1 MLSGIILFCISG
13 AQSSSAQGYGVSYSY
28 STTNIVRIDN
38 ATGALTFIYT
48 FAPGTISSATA
59 LAVDL
64 NGDIYFTDN
73 QIAGARLLKFVPNPP
88 PATGGTLSTVGTI
101 SATFSDVNNVARNL
115 VFGKLA
121 FTTSGSL
128 FTISNYSAT
137 NANNLPGRP
146 YMVNLNKA
154 TAAVVSTSVIPAPS
168 SVTDLPVG
176 GGDIDFSPAGR
187 LFVSGTTTGN
197 IPSIWE
203 ISPANGSILGYKSVP
218 VIAPATYYNFAGIGF
233 DLQGNVLTTAPISG
247 STATYVV
254 RINAGEFSGTGA
266 WSGNSSI
273 PASSV
278 TVLSGPFPLQYG
290 DLGSNAFKIV
300 GRVFED
306 VNYGGG
312 AGRIF
317 GTAGTAGIPNARVEV
332 YNAIGVLENSTNTL
346 TDGTYAVGVSG
357 NGVFYVRVVNNTV
370 KSTRPGSNGTEL
382 GVQTFRAERVAA
394 ATLNNVVD
402 EVGGRAPATADPGTG
417 TVGTTTLNTT
427 TFVLSGGVSGAAQSV
442 SQATIETSNVTGID
456 FGFNFSAIVN
466 TNSTGQ
472 GSLQQFISN
481 SNILT
486 NTGLSQAANSIF
498 TPAPGV
504 ETSIFMIPDGN
515 AHPGIN
521 KPNQLTAAGGGATAI
536 INLTTLLPAV
546 TDANTSID
554 GRTQTANIGNT
565 QPGVAGNP
573 GTKVGVDQIPLPGV
587 QRPEVEIRWNGAA
600 GTATSGLNLSGN
612 NEVVRGIAIS
622 RFGNNTSTGANIL
635 STGNN
640 NLITGNIIGGAAVS
654 TNTEAAGSDPGSNIS
669 ISGNAGNIT
678 NNYIIRADFD
688 GIRQRAAINGLT
700 ISGNEILNNGNGAPA
715 SVQPSG
721 IGIEMTSG
729 TVSTDLQG
737 LNITGNS
744 VQSNLNEGLKV
755 SMGAGA
761 TVTNNT
767 FSGNGAAG
775 TIATEKDNIQFNNT
789 TNSVI
794 TKNIVTAGGASGI
807 AIAGSATALGNKITQ
822 NSTYGNAGLG
832 VDLRAAGSAPDIV
845 TPNGSSTAGPNALL
859 NFPVVTGAAVIGNN
873 LVIKGYSPPGATI
886 ELFLADRDASF
897 TPAPPLSP
905 NPLPAAFTSLQGFGE
920 GRRYLATFKEGGT
933 VAGIADQDAATGTY
947 MDDGT
952 GTIGART
959 ANRFQFTI
967 PLPALNGVAQG
978 SLLTA
983 TATDAGNNTSEFSG
997 VTPVTE
1003 ADLGDAPNSYSTL
1016 SASNGPTHLVNPR
1029 LKIGATVA
1037 GKPEALAVAAGADA
1051 NVPNG
1056 DPNDDG
1062 LTASLPVLTAATTTY
1077 TLTFPVTNTTGTVA
1091 NLEGWIDFNR
1101 NGTFDPGEATG
1112 TTVANNATSATL
1124 TWNNVNTLITGGG
1137 ISGGI
1142 TYARFRLTTDPLTAT
1157 STVGAA
1163 MDGEVEDYSLM
1174 IQPAYD
1180 LSITKTANP
1189 NPATAGQPLTYTL
1202 TVTNNGPSAMR
1213 AQDSI
1218 TVTDNL
1224 PAGYTANSYTASAG
1238 TYTSGNSIWTGLAL
1252 ASGQSATITIAGAV
1266 AADATGSLNNTAIV
1280 TNPPT
1285 ITDPN
1290 LSNDTARQTTTINRV
1305 IDYGLTKT
1313 ASPKPVVVGQTL
1325 TYTITLTNNG
1335 PGSMLPG
1342 DTLTLT
1348 DNLPSGFTA
1357 NNYTPSAGTYNSAT
1371 GAWTGLSLAT
1381 GGTATLTITGM
1392 VGNSYTGASLINTVT
1407 LTPPTGITDPTPPTA
1422 KDTTLVSRVM
1432 DLDLVKTATPK
1443 PAVAGQALTYTI
1455 TLTNNGPAILL
1466 PADVVTVTDNVPAG
1480 FTASSYTPSAGSYTS
1495 GTGAWTGLTLATGQ
1509 SATLT
1514 IAGTVNAGV
1523 NGTALINTAT
1533 ATPPP
1538 GATDPTPPTAKDTT
1552 LISHVAD
1559 LAITKTDG
1567 SATYTPGTNAV
1578 YTIVVS
1584 NNGPS
1589 DVTGATV
1596 SDALPAGI
1604 TTATWS
1610 TSTLNGA
1617 TVPAPNGTGAIN
1629 QLVNIPAGGSITYTL
1644 TLKVPAGFTGNLSN
1658 TATVTPP
1665 AGYTDNN
1672 TTNNTVTDTDTY
1684 SPQFNLKATKAGTP
1698 DAPAGTAISYTITYV
1713 NSGPSDAIGVILK
1726 DTIATQITDV
1736 TWTASVQGTATV
1748 SVTSG
1753 SGDINL
1759 TGNLPAGIGNT
1770 ITITVNGI
1778 IKSSATGTILN
1789 TASVTPPGS
1798 TTPIPSNTV
1807 STTVK
1812 NQTGVNI
1819 VKTGPASGTISA
1831 GDTIMYTIQVTNAG
1845 PSDAPNTNILDNIP
1859 AMLTGVSWTAT
1870 ATGTAGITGGSPLN
1884 GTGNI
1889 NIVTSLP
1896 AGSGNGVTI
1905 VIRGK
1910 IPSATPAG
1918 TITNSASATPAGG
1931 TPVASQVTT
1940 NVTNNPAL
1948 VITKNGPATL
1958 NAGDSITYTVEVINN
1973 GASDAAGAVIT
1984 DNIPAQIQGAS
1995 WTATATGAAAVTA
2008 GSTGTSGNVS
2018 VTANIPAGAGNK
2030 ITIVVTGKADPAI
2043 TGTFS
2048 NTATV
2053 TPAGK
2058 PSQPSNTVTTVVNR
2072 KTSLQLAK
2080 SGPATLSAGQN
2091 ITYTLVLTNAGP
2103 SDATGVRITDALD
2116 SHILNPV
2123 ISASSVSGKA
2133 SIANATISNDTLSV
2147 TGNVAGGAGNSITIM
2162 VSGKID
2168 PAFAGSI
2175 INIATAE
2182 QPDGPTVPSQPVTTV
2197 VVNTPDVTISKS
2209 GPSSVSGGNGITYT
2223 IVAGNNGPSD
2233 ATGVAI
2239 TDSIPAGISGVKWT
2253 VATSGN
2259 GTTSNAQSGSGNV
2272 NITGNIPA
2280 GAANKITITV
2290 TGTVDPAFSGSI
2302 VNKAAAT
2309 LPGKP
2314 PVTTNITTN
2323 VTNDPNVQITK
2334 SGPLTLSAGQNIT
2347 YTITVTNNGPSDAIG
2362 ATITDA
2368 IPAGILNPTWNTV
2381 TAGTGTTVNTVNG
2394 AGNVNITGNIPAGAG
2409 NSITINVKGK
2419 VDPAYTGSA
2428 LSNFSLIT
2436 VPGKPT
2442 VSSDTVT
2449 TTITN
2454 DPVLHIVKTGPDKA
2468 SAGTQITYQLLV
2480 TNTGPSNATGVAI
2493 TDVLPVNLLYT
2504 SWTAVANGTGA
2515 SVSAS
2520 AGTGNINITGNI
2532 PAGAANN
2539 ISITIH
2545 GTVDSSFSGTL
2556 NNTATAGVTGKAPV
2570 SASKSTDVTNDPNV
2584 VIVKSGPATISA
2596 GQPVVYT
2603 LDVTNSGPSNA
2614 TNVTISDN
2622 LPAGLQQVSWTAA
2635 VTGAGTTVSAASGNG
2650 NIAVTGNIPAGVAN
2664 KITFTINAVVDPA
2677 YTSASIANSA
2687 TAAVPGKT
2695 PSVSTVTTEVNNIT
2709 DLNIVKS
2716 GPQQVTAGQ
2725 HVTYTIVVTNEGPA
2739 NAVGCH
2745 IADIIPAGL
2754 QGVTWTAAAEGTG
2767 TAVSAATGTGNVD
2780 ITASI
2785 PAGTGN
2791 KVTIVVDGKV
2801 DPAATVTTLKN
2812 TATATP
2818 PPGATDP
2825 TPATST
2831 VTTSVDRKADLV
2843 IIKTGP
2849 ADKAAGQP
2857 ISYQLLITN
2866 NGPSD
2871 VPGAVIQDAIPA
2883 QVTNITFTATASGTA
2898 QVITTGLTGNN
2909 LTVTGNIPAG
2919 AGNSITVNINGVVN
2933 ASAAPGAIY
2942 NTATVIPP
2950 AGITETVPGTNTSTI
2965 NTNIN
2970 TDAGLQISK
2979 SGPAEANV
2987 GDKIVYKVIVSNT
3000 GTSNI
3005 TPVDIADLVPAEITD
3020 VTWTATATGN
3030 GGTTVSA
3037 TSGSGNNINLQAA
3050 IEGTT
3055 DGPGEILITIT
3066 GTISPAA
3073 GSSITNTATATSGSI
3088 KTSSFTTSV
3097 NKSADLNIIKTGPAN
3112 INAGQQISYTFE
3124 VTNAGPA
3131 DVTGA
3136 SIADNIPANISNVNW
3151 NAAVS
3156 GGATVNTASGTG
3168 GTIGIIAGIPAGT
3181 GRVVVTVT
3189 GKVDAAFTGTLTNTA
3204 TATPPAGVVDPTPAI
3219 STVATNVNSQ
3229 TGLQVI
3235 KSGPASVAAGN
3246 QITYSITVINNGP
3259 SDAMN
3264 LSIDDAVPAA
3274 VQNVSW
3280 TATSAGGGAV
3290 LTGGAGNGSAV
3301 HVTGNLPA
3309 GTGNKIVISVTGT
3322 LSPSFTG
3329 TLVNT
3334 ATATPNGGATVTGP
3348 PVNTNV
3354 VNQAAVQITKSGPT
3368 TVFAGAPVIYTI
3380 DIVNN
3385 GPSDAGNI
3393 SITDAVPSQIQQVT
3407 WTAITTGTGTSV
3419 SQNSGTGNNISL
3431 TGNIPAGTGNKISI
3445 TVTGIV
3451 ASSSTGVITNTA
3463 TATLPGGTPATSA
3476 VNTTI
3481 SNKHGLSVV
3490 KNGPSGV
3497 IAGQAIVYTIVV
3509 TNAGPSDAINTN
3521 ITDFVPA
3528 QVQKVTWTAAAT
3540 GTNTTITGSNSGSGN
3555 DIQLQAN
3562 IPAGAG
3568 NEITII
3574 INGVVDPTFTGAIT
3588 NTAAAVPPGG
3598 TPVNST
3604 PVITQV
3610 TNHPELHIT
3619 KAAPSAAQAGDA
3631 VTYVVTVTNAGPSE
3645 ATGAVITD
3653 NVPAGINDV
3662 TWTAAASG
3670 NAAVTAGAAGSG
3682 MGVMVTGNIA
3692 AGAGN
3697 EIVVTIH
3704 GKLDPNFSGKV
3715 KNVAKVSAPGNPQVT
3730 TDTTV
3735 TDVQRK
3741 ANVLIAKSGP
3751 AQLAA
3756 GGDITYTVDVTNN
3769 GPSDLDTL
3777 IVTDVVPSLITVK
3790 SWQAVRVAGNVIFT
3804 GPANGTGNNISIQ
3817 AAATSGS
3824 QLRITI
3830 TGTLQQTTATTV
3842 TNTAHIKVP
3851 STVVTTTPDSN
3862 TVITKIV
3869 QQPGVTLQ
3877 KTGPTIART
3886 GDQVTYQITA
3896 GNSGPSDATAV
3907 VITDVVPAAL
3917 KNVSW
3922 TTSVVGS
3929 GNVTAG
3935 NSGAGNNISV
3945 TANIGAGTGNR
3956 ILITVTGTVP
3966 ADYGGQLVN
3975 TATANVPG
3983 QPAVVTPP
3991 VITTVSE
3998 VTDLQITKTG
4008 PATLIQG
4015 SAIGYVVT
4023 ITNAGPS
4030 GVSGATFSDA
4040 VPAGVTG
4047 VTAIVQ
4053 SQSNGAAGTVVS
4065 ASGNNVTG
4073 TIAVLPANGSVSIL
4087 ISGTAANI
4095 GALSNTA
4102 TVTTPSGVTDKVPD
4116 NNTTPPVITTVVAK
4130 PQLHIIKTVTP
4141 GPYKPGDKITYTLT
4155 VSNGGAVTV
4164 KDVVVTDVLTGD
4176 NLPTPVFGKPGL
4188 GTVSYNAAS
4197 HTATWSIDSLTGGQS
4212 TTLTYDL
4219 VLVGQGAISNTAIIT
4234 GPPATSV
4241 PDTAKV
4247 DINAVRSAD
4256 LVVNKAVVTPQP
4268 YVIAKRIGYKIEVS
4282 NHGPNTATGVVV
4294 TDVLPV
4300 ALGVPVDIMVTKGE
4314 AHYDATSRSI
4324 IWTIGDV
4331 STTDALT
4338 LTYTVQIISG
4348 GSILN
4353 TATIQGNENDPAPG
4367 SNTSVVTI
4375 TAGDEIF
4382 IPNVITPNGDGKND
4396 RFVILGLGKYPG
4408 SGLFIYNRWGNMV
4421 YQSKDYD
4428 NKWDGN
4434 GLNEGTYYY
4443 ILKLRTP
4450 EGERVYKGWI
4460 ELLR

>member
-1 MLSGIILFCISG
+1 MSG
-13 AQSSSAQGYGVSYSY
+13 
-28 STTNIVRIDN
+28 
-38 ATGALTFIYT
+38 
-48 FAPGTISSATA
+48 
-59 LAVDL
+59 
-64 NGDIYFTDN
+64 
-73 QIAGARLLKFVPNPP
+73 
-88 PATGGTLSTVGTI
+88 
-101 SATFSDVNNVARNL
+101 
-115 VFGKLA
+115 
-121 FTTSGSL
+121 
-128 FTISNYSAT
+128 
-137 NANNLPGRP
+137 
-146 YMVNLNKA
+146 
-154 TAAVVSTSVIPAPS
+154 
-168 SVTDLPVG
+168 
-176 GGDIDFSPAGR
+176 
-187 LFVSGTTTGN
+187 
-197 IPSIWE
+197 
-203 ISPANGSILGYKSVP
+203 
-218 VIAPATYYNFAGIGF
+218 
-233 DLQGNVLTTAPISG
+233 PIS
-247 STATYVV
+247 
-254 RINAGEFSGTGA
+254 
-266 WSGNSSI
+266 
-273 PASSV
+273 
-278 TVLSGPFPLQYG
+278 LLYG
-290 DLGSNAFKIV
+290 DLGSNSFKIS

-312 AGRIF
+312 AGRTF
-317 GTAGTAGIPNARVEV
+317 GAGGTAGIPNARVEV
-332 YNAIGVLENSTNTL
+332 YNAAGNLENFTNTQA
-346 TDGTYAVGVSG
+346 DGTYAIGVSG
-357 NGVFYVRVVNNTV
+357 NGVFYIRVVNSTV

-382 GVQTFRAERVAA
+382 GVQTFRAERVVAS
-394 ATLNNVVD
+394 TLNNVVD
-402 EVGGRAPATADPGTG
+402 EVGGRSPATADPGTG
-417 TVGTTTLNTT
+417 TIGTTALNTS
-427 TFVLSGGVSGAAQSV
+427 TFVLSGSVSGAAQSV
-442 SQATIETSNVTGID
+442 SQAAIETASITGID
-456 FGFNFSAIVN
+456 FGFNFSTIVN
-466 TNSTGQ
+466 TNNTGQ

-498 TPAPGV
+498 APAPGV
-504 ETSIFMIPDGN
+504 ETSIFMISDGN

-521 KPNQLTAAGGGATAI
+521 KPDQLTAAGGGATAI

-565 QPGVAGNP
+565 QSGVAGNP
-573 GTKVGVDQIPLPGV
+573 GTKVGVDQLSLPGV

-600 GTATSGLNLSGN
+600 GTAASGLNLSGN
-612 NEVVRGIAIS
+612 NEIVRNIAIS
-622 RFGNNTSTGANIL
+622 RFGNNTSAGANIL

-640 NLITGNIIGGAAVS
+640 NLITENIIGGAAVS
-654 TNTEAAGSDPGSNIS
+654 TNTEAAGSNPGSNIS
-669 ISGNAGNIT
+669 ISGNAGVT
-678 NNYIIRADFD
+678 NNYIIRADFA
-688 GIRQRAAINGLT
+688 GVRQSAAINGLT
-700 ISGNEILNNGNGAPA
+700 ISGNEILNNGNGAPT

-737 LNITGNS
+737 LGITGNS
-744 VQSNLNEGLKV
+744 VQNNLNEGLKV
-755 SMGAGA
+755 AIGSGT

-775 TIATEKDNIQFNNT
+775 TMAAEKDNIQFNNT

-794 TKNIVTAGGASGI
+794 TRNIVTAAGASGI
-807 AIAGSATALGNKITQ
+807 AIGGSAAALGNKITE
-822 NSTYGNAGLG
+822 NSTYANEGLG
-832 VDLRAAGSAPDIV
+832 IDLRPAGSAPDIV
-845 TPNGSSTAGPNALL
+845 TPNGSSTSGPNALL
-859 NFPVVTGAAVIGNN
+859 NFPVVTGAAIIGNN
-873 LVIKGYSPPGATI
+873 LVIKGYSVPGATI

-897 TPAPPLSP
+897 APVPSLSP
-905 NPLPAAFTSLQGFGE
+905 NPLPAAFTNLLGFGE

-933 VAGIADQDAATGTY
+933 VAGITDQDAATGTY

-952 GTIGART
+952 GTTGTHT

-967 PLPALNGVAQG
+967 PLPALSGVAQG

-983 TATDAGNNTSEFSG
+983 TATDAGNNTSEFNG
-997 VTPVTE
+997 VVAVAN
-1003 ADLGDAPNSYSTL
+1003 ADLGDAPDSYGTL
-1016 SASNGPTHLVNPR
+1016 SASDGPVHLVNPK
-1029 LKIGATVA
+1029 LKIGATLA

-1062 LTASLPVLTAATTTY
+1062 QTAPLPVLTAATTTY
-1077 TLTFPVTNTTGTVA
+1077 TLTLPVTNTTGTEA

-1112 TTVANNATSATL
+1112 TTVANNGTTATL
-1124 TWNNVNTLITGGG
+1124 TWTNVNTLITGAG

-1163 MDGEVEDYSLM
+1163 MDGEVEDYSLI
-1174 IQPAYD
+1174 IQSAYD

-1189 NPATAGQPLTYTL
+1189 NPVVAGQSLTYTL
-1202 TVTNNGPSAMR
+1202 TVTNNGPSAIN
-1213 AQDSI
+1213 ASDSI

-1224 PAGYTANSYTASAG
+1224 PAGYTANGYTASAG
-1238 TYTSGNSIWTGLAL
+1238 TYTSGNGIWTGLTL
-1252 ASGQSATITIAGAV
+1252 TPGQNATITIAGTV
-1266 AADATGSLNNTAIV
+1266 AANAADSLNNTAIV

-1285 ITDPN
+1285 IPDPN
-1290 LSNDTARQTTTINRV
+1290 LLNDTARQTTTINRV
-1305 IDYGLTKT
+1305 MDYGLTKT
-1313 ASPKPVVVGQTL
+1313 ASPKPAVAGQAL

-1335 PGSMLPG
+1335 PSSMLPG

-1357 NNYTPSAGTYNSAT
+1357 NNYAPSAGTYNSAT
-1371 GAWTGLSLAT
+1371 GAWTGLSLT
-1381 GGTATLTITGM
+1381 VGGAATLTITGT
-1392 VGNSYTGASLINTVT
+1392 VSNSYTGTSLINSVT
-1407 LTPPTGITDPTPPTA
+1407 LVPPTGTTDPTPPTA
-1422 KDTTLVSRVM
+1422 KDTTLVSRIM
-1432 DLDLVKTATPK
+1432 DLDLAKTATPK

-1455 TLTNNGPAILL
+1455 TLTNNGPATLL
-1466 PADVVTVTDNVPAG
+1466 PADVVTVTDNLPSG
-1480 FTASSYTPSAGSYTS
+1480 FTATGYTPSAGSYTS

-1514 IAGTVNAGV
+1514 IAGTVGAGV
-1523 NGTALINTAT
+1523 SGTALINTVT

-1538 GATDPTPPTAKDTT
+1538 GATDPTPPTARDTT
-1552 LISHVAD
+1552 LISRVAD
-1559 LAITKTDG
+1559 LVISKTDG

-1584 NNGPS
+1584 NNGSS

-1610 TSTLNGA
+1610 ASTLNGA

-1629 QLVNIPAGGSITYTL
+1629 QLVNIPAGGSITYML
-1644 TLKVPAGFTGNLSN
+1644 TLQVPAGFTGNLSN

-1672 TTNNTVTDTDTY
+1672 TANNTVTDTDTY
-1684 SPQFNLKATKAGTP
+1684 SPQFNLKATKTGTP

-1713 NSGPSDAIGVILK
+1713 NNGPSDAIGAILR
-1726 DTIATQITDV
+1726 DTISAQITGV
-1736 TWTASVQGTATV
+1736 TWSASVQGTATV
-1748 SVTSG
+1748 SAASG

-1759 TGNLPAGIGNT
+1759 TGNLPAGSGNT
-1770 ITITVNGI
+1770 ITITVNGT

-1807 STTVK
+1807 STTVT

-1819 VKTGPASGTISA
+1819 VKTGPPSGTVSA
-1831 GDTIMYTIQVTNAG
+1831 GDTIVYTIQVTNAG
-1845 PSDAPNTNILDNIP
+1845 PSDAPNTNIQDNIP
-1859 AMLTGVSWTAT
+1859 ATLTGVSWTAT
-1870 ATGTAGITGGSPLN
+1870 ATGSASITGGSPLN

-1889 NIVTSLP
+1889 NITTSLP

-1905 VIRGK
+1905 VIRGR
-1910 IPSATPAG
+1910 IPAATPAG
-1918 TITNSASATPAGG
+1918 TITNTASATPAGG
-1931 TPVASQVTT
+1931 TPVTSQVTT
-1940 NVTNNPAL
+1940 SITNDPAL

-1958 NAGDSITYTVEVINN
+1958 DAGDSITYTVEVINN
-1973 GASDAAGAVIT
+1973 GASDAVGAVIT
-1984 DNIPAQIQGAS
+1984 DNIPAQIQGAR

-2008 GSTGTSGNVS
+2008 GSAGTSGNVS

-2030 ITIVVTGKADPAI
+2030 ITIVVRGKVDPAI
-2043 TGTFS
+2043 TGTLT

-2058 PSQPSNTVTTVVNR
+2058 PSQPSNTVTTVVGR

-2091 ITYTLVLTNAGP
+2091 ITYTLELTNAGP
-2103 SDATGVRITDALD
+2103 SDATGVQITDVLD

-2123 ISASSVSGKA
+2123 VSASSASGNA
-2133 SIANATISNDTLSV
+2133 SIASATITNGTLSV
-2147 TGNVAGGAGNSITIM
+2147 TGNVAGGAGNSITIT

-2175 INIATAE
+2175 TNTATAE
-2182 QPDGPTVPSQPVTTV
+2182 QPGGPAVPSQPVTTV
-2197 VVNTPDVTISKS
+2197 VTNTPDVTISKS
-2209 GPSSVSGGNGITYT
+2209 GPLSVSGGNNITYT
-2223 IVAGNNGPSD
+2223 IVVGNNGPSD
-2233 ATGVAI
+2233 ALGVVI
-2239 TDSIPAGISGVKWT
+2239 TDSIPSGISGAVWT

-2259 GTTSNAQSGSGNV
+2259 GTTSSAQSGSGHV

-2290 TGTVDPAFSGSI
+2290 TGVVDPAFSGSI

-2314 PVTTNITTN
+2314 PVTTQVTTS
-2323 VTNDPNVQITK
+2323 VTNDPDVQITK

-2368 IPAGILNPTWNTV
+2368 IPAGVLNPTWSTV

-2409 NSITINVKGK
+2409 NSITITVKGQ
-2419 VDPAYTGSA
+2419 VDPAYTGAA
-2428 LSNFSLIT
+2428 LRNFSLIT

-2449 TTITN
+2449 TTITS
-2454 DPVLHIVKTGPDKA
+2454 DPVLQIVKTGPDKA

-2493 TDVLPVNLLYT
+2493 TDILPSHLLYA
-2504 SWTAVANGTGA
+2504 SWTATANGTGT
-2515 SVSAS
+2515 SVSAA
-2520 AGTGNINITGNI
+2520 AGTGNINLTGNI

-2556 NNTATAGVTGKAPV
+2556 TNTATAGITGKTPV
-2570 SASKSTDVTNDPNV
+2570 SDSRTTTVTNDPNV
-2584 VIVKSGPATISA
+2584 TIVKSGPATISA

-2614 TNVTISDN
+2614 SNVAISDN

-2650 NIAVTGNIPAGVAN
+2650 NIAVTGNIPAGAAN
-2664 KITFTINAVVDPA
+2664 KITFTISAVVDPA
-2677 YTSASIANSA
+2677 YTSASIANTA

-2695 PSVSTVTTEVNNIT
+2695 PSVSTVTTQVNNIT

-2725 HVTYTIVVTNEGPA
+2725 HVTYTIVVNNAGPA
-2739 NAVGCH
+2739 NAVGCR
-2745 IADIIPAGL
+2745 IADVIPPGL
-2754 QGVTWTAAAEGTG
+2754 QNVTWTATAAGAGTS
-2767 TAVSAATGTGNVD
+2767 VSAAAGTGNVD

-2791 KVTIVVDGKV
+2791 NVTIVVNGKS
-2801 DPAATVTTLKN
+2801 DPATTVTTLKN

-2825 TPATST
+2825 TPAIST
-2831 VTTSVDRKADLV
+2831 VTTAVDRKADLV
-2843 IIKTGP
+2843 IIKAGP

-2871 VPGAVIQDAIPA
+2871 VPGAVIRDAIPA
-2883 QVTNITFTATASGTA
+2883 QITNITFTAAANGTA
-2898 QVITTGLTGNN
+2898 QVLTTDLSGNN
-2909 LTVTGNIPAG
+2909 LTVTGSIPAG
-2919 AGNSITVNINGVVN
+2919 TGNSITVNINGVVN
-2933 ASAAPGAIY
+2933 AGATPGTIR
-2942 NTATVIPP
+2942 NTATVTPP

-2987 GDKIVYKVIVSNT
+2987 GDKIVYRVTVSNN

-3005 TPVDIADLVPAEITD
+3005 TPVNITDLVPAVITD

-3055 DGPGEILITIT
+3055 DGPGQILITIT

-3097 NKSADLNIIKTGPAN
+3097 NKSTDLNIIKTGPAN
-3112 INAGQQISYTFE
+3112 IHAGQQISYTFE

-3136 SIADNIPANISNVNW
+3136 TIADNVPANISNVNW

-3168 GTIGIIAGIPAGT
+3168 SNIHITAGIPAGT
-3181 GRVVVTVT
+3181 GKVVVTVT
-3189 GKVDAAFTGTLTNTA
+3189 GMVDPAFTGTLTNTA
-3204 TATPPAGVVDPTPAI
+3204 TAVPPAGVIDPTPAA
-3219 STVATNVNSQ
+3219 STVSTTVNKQ
-3229 TGLQVI
+3229 TGLQVV
-3235 KSGPASVAAGN
+3235 KSGPASIAAGN
-3246 QITYSITVINNGP
+3246 RITYSITVVNNGP

-3264 LSIDDAVPAA
+3264 LSIDDAVPVA

-3280 TATSAGGGAV
+3280 TATSAGSGAV
-3290 LTGGAGNGSAV
+3290 LTGGTGSGNTV

-3322 LSPSFTG
+3322 VSPSFSG

-3334 ATATPNGGATVTGP
+3334 ASATPNGGATVTGP
-3348 PVNTNV
+3348 PVNTDV
-3354 VNQAAVQITKSGPT
+3354 VNQAALQITKSGPAT
-3368 TVFAGAPVIYTI
+3368 IFAGAPVTYTI

-3385 GPSDAGNI
+3385 GPSDAGNV
-3393 SITDAVPSQIQQVT
+3393 SITDAAPSQIQQVT
-3407 WTAITTGTGTSV
+3407 WTAIATGTGTSV

-3431 TGNIPAGTGNKISI
+3431 TGNIKAGAGNKISI

-3451 ASSSTGVITNTA
+3451 ASSSSGVITNTA
-3463 TATLPGGTPATSA
+3463 SATLPGGTPATSS

-3481 SNKHGLSVV
+3481 SNKQGLNVV
-3490 KNGPSGV
+3490 KSGPSGV
-3497 IAGQAIVYTIVV
+3497 IAGQAIVYTVVV
-3509 TNAGPSDAINTN
+3509 TNAGPSDAINTS
-3521 ITDFVPA
+3521 ITDLVPP

-3540 GTNTTITGSNSGSGN
+3540 GTNTVITGSNSGSGN
-3555 DIQLQAN
+3555 NIQLHAN

-3568 NEITII
+3568 NEITIT
-3574 INGVVDPTFTGAIT
+3574 INGVVDPTFTGVIT

-3598 TPVNST
+3598 TPVNSV
-3604 PVITQV
+3604 PVVTQV
-3610 TNHPELHIT
+3610 TRRPGLHIT

-3631 VTYVVTVTNAGPSE
+3631 ITYVVTVTNTGPSD

-3653 NVPAGINDV
+3653 NVPAGINGV
-3662 TWTAAASG
+3662 TWTATATG
-3670 NAAVTAGAAGSG
+3670 NATVTAGAAGSG
-3682 MGVMVTGNIA
+3682 TAVAVTGNIA

-3715 KNVAKVSAPGNPQVT
+3715 KNAAKVSAPGSPEIT
-3730 TDTTV
+3730 SDTTV
-3735 TDVQRK
+3735 TNVQRK

-3756 GGDITYTVDVTNN
+3756 GGDISYTIEVTNN

-3790 SWQAVRVAGNVIFT
+3790 SWQAVRVFGNVIFT

-3824 QLRITI
+3824 HLRITI
-3830 TGTLQQTTATTV
+3830 AGTLQQTTATTV
-3842 TNTAHIKVP
+3842 TNTAYVKVP
-3851 STVVTTTPDSN
+3851 STVVTTTPDSSK
-3862 TVITKIV
+3862 VITKIV

-3877 KTGPTIART
+3877 KTGPAVAGT
-3886 GDQVTYQITA
+3886 GDQVIYRITA
-3896 GNSGPSDATAV
+3896 GNIGPSDASAV
-3907 VITDVVPAAL
+3907 VITDAVPAAL
-3917 KNVSW
+3917 KNVTWS
-3922 TTSVVGS
+3922 TSVVGNS
-3929 GNVTAG
+3929 NVIAG
-3935 NSGAGNNISV
+3935 SSGAGNNISV
-3945 TANIGAGTGNR
+3945 TANIGAGAGNR

-3991 VITTVSE
+3991 VVTTVSK
-3998 VTDLQITKTG
+3998 VADLQVAKTG
-4008 PATLIQG
+4008 PATVVQG
-4015 SAIGYVVT
+4015 SAISYVVT

-4040 VPAGVTG
+4040 VPVGVTG
-4047 VTAIVQ
+4047 VTATVQ

-4073 TIAVLPANGSVSIL
+4073 TIAVLPANGSVRIL
-4087 ISGTAANI
+4087 ISGTAATI
-4095 GALSNTA
+4095 GTLRNTA
-4102 TVTTPSGVTDKVPD
+4102 AVTPPSGVTDNVPD

-4130 PQLHIIKTVTP
+4130 APLHIIKTVTP
-4141 GPYKPGDKITYTLT
+4141 GPYKAGDKVTYTLT
-4155 VSNGGAVTV
+4155 VSNAGAVTV
-4164 KDVVVTDVLTGD
+4164 KDVVVTDVLAGD

-4188 GTVSYNAAS
+4188 GTVNYNAAS

-4212 TTLTYDL
+4212 TSLTYDM
-4219 VLVGQGAISNTAIIT
+4219 VLLDQGAISNTAIVT

-4247 DINAVRSAD
+4247 DINPVRSAD
-4256 LVVNKAVVTPQP
+4256 LVINKAVVTPQP

-4282 NHGPNTATGVVV
+4282 NRGPNAATGVVV

-4300 ALGVPVDIMVTKGE
+4300 ALGVPVDITVTKGA
-4314 AHYDATSRSI
+4314 AHYDPARRSI

-4338 LTYTVQIISG
+4338 MTYTVQIISG
-4348 GSILN
+4348 GSIRN
-4353 TATIQGNENDPAPG
+4353 AATIKGNEDDPAPG

-4375 TAGDEIF
+4375 TASDEIF

-4396 RFVILGLGKYPG
+4396 RFVVLGLGKYPG

-4443 ILKLRTP
+4443 ILKLRAP